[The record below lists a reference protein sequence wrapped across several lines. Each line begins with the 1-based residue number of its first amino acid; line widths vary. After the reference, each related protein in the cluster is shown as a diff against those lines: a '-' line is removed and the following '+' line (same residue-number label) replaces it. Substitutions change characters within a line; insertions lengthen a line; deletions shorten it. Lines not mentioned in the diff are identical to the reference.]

1 MFCMKKAVEGILQRV
16 TLKEQV
22 YHYLKKAIINGEL
35 KTGEIYSEQ
44 MFATRLNISRTP
56 VREAVLQLS
65 QENMLDVYNNRGIMV
80 RPLLFDEIQK
90 IIQARVAIEGYS
102 VRYLTQNI
110 HIEEAQEILISL
122 DTCLILEK
130 NALNKEQNFYD
141 FMQADMDFHG
151 LIVHFTENEYLI
163 NSIQMMRSRIEK
175 ATVNSLKQGNR
186 MAVAMEEHRALL
198 LHIKSGDEN
207 KAYQSFAHH
216 MKNTED
222 IMKYCDLD

>member
-1 MFCMKKAVEGILQRV
+1 M
-16 TLKEQV
+16 
-22 YHYLKKAIINGEL
+22 KKAIINGEL

-44 MFATRLNISRTP
+44 MFATQLNISRTP

-65 QENMLDVYNNRGIMV
+65 QENMLDIYNNRGIMV
-80 RPLLFDEIQK
+80 RPLLFEEIQK

-102 VRYLTQNI
+102 VRYLTRNI
-110 HIEEAQEILISL
+110 HMEQAQEILISL

-151 LIVHFTENEYLI
+151 LIVHFTQNDYLI
-163 NSIQMMRSRIEK
+163 NSIQMMRSRLEK

-186 MAVAMEEHRALL
+186 MEIAIKEHSALL
-198 LHIKSGDEN
+198 LHIKSGDEI
-207 KAYQSFAHH
+207 KACESFEQH